1 MEEIQRR
8 VDLTKAL
15 LRHLLTYIDSEDNGT
30 EEAFQSLIKYIQD
43 QINKSNTKILRCLL
57 HFLSNISKNHH
68 RQSNIFPKIEQIL
81 LHFKRDIKNSMSD
94 EDISEIFHDD
104 IQIYVF
110 LFERKF
116 LLVNKDNFHLFYK
129 GRNINRLRIRY
140 YLYPLI
146 KDSIGKKKRRRIEK
160 EISKLCSNFAEFYK
174 KCREGEND
182 SYLCTLIRNDLVK
195 EFIIHVNQNNLNTS
209 IETPSSLFETNR
221 FLNEMKKTT
230 LIEYA
235 AFYGS
240 LKIIRYLNKSRC
252 IDLTSS
258 MWLYSIHSNNPLM
271 IHFLEEEKVKPPN
284 DSYKECLKE
293 AIKCYHNEVATY
305 IQTYY
310 INENEE
316 KVTYNKKDEICINE
330 KVYNEKVCL
339 FAFKYFNFEFIP
351 DSFLND
357 KFLLLYLC
365 DNDYNDLVKLLLQ
378 NKDLNVNI
386 KKIFFF

>member
-1 MEEIQRR
+1 
-8 VDLTKAL
+8 
-15 LRHLLTYIDSEDNGT
+15 
-30 EEAFQSLIKYIQD
+30 
-43 QINKSNTKILRCLL
+43 
-57 HFLSNISKNHH
+57 
-68 RQSNIFPKIEQIL
+68 
-81 LHFKRDIKNSMSD
+81 
-94 EDISEIFHDD
+94 
-104 IQIYVF
+104 
-110 LFERKF
+110 
-116 LLVNKDNFHLFYK
+116 
-129 GRNINRLRIRY
+129 
-140 YLYPLI
+140 
-146 KDSIGKKKRRRIEK
+146 
-160 EISKLCSNFAEFYK
+160 
-174 KCREGEND
+174 
-182 SYLCTLIRNDLVK
+182 
-195 EFIIHVNQNNLNTS
+195 
-209 IETPSSLFETNR
+209 
-221 FLNEMKKTT
+221 MKKTT

-316 KVTYNKKDEICINE
+316 KVTYHKNDEICINE